1 MVEGVWFLEQ
11 AVNGLLMVFG
21 HGGEGGL
28 VGIVNVAA
36 AALTLF
42 GVVALTV
49 GMSAGI
55 FVGAIVLA
63 VGAFQLLY
71 DATDSVVVAFLGGL
85 AVLTVGL
92 SVFAAFTGAIAWATV
107 GTIMLP
113 IAVVVAGF
121 AAVWAAFTGKAPV
134 WVGIIGAF
142 AIAAALA
149 FLFPI
154 IAIPAL
160 IAAVVVGI
168 ILIVVKFKDEVTA
181 FIVGIGVWLKNNWL
195 RALVFLATIKIA
207 IMLWP
212 ITLTIAIIALLWKF
226 KDDVVKI
233 VTFIPRLIWNYLWKP
248 IIDAVGK
255 FFGLGENA
263 GDRFKDY
270 VKGLWQGLLDILGID
285 SLAGKFSG
293 IIGTIIGVLETP
305 INFIKGFVND
315 WIIAPINDI
324 LDWNPPVIGG
334 GSIGNILGVGN
345 ISYMARGG
353 VVTGPTTARLGEQG
367 PEAVIPLSKTGFG
380 GGGFGGPIN
389 INIDV
394 SGVTDRTD
402 KRRLAREISDILAQ
416 EMRRQGG
423 ATTRGHF

>member
-1 MVEGVWFLEQ
+1 
-11 AVNGLLMVFG
+11 
-21 HGGEGGL
+21 
-28 VGIVNVAA
+28 
-36 AALTLF
+36 
-42 GVVALTV
+42 
-49 GMSAGI
+49 
-55 FVGAIVLA
+55 
-63 VGAFQLLY
+63 
-71 DATDSVVVAFLGGL
+71 
-85 AVLTVGL
+85 
-92 SVFAAFTGAIAWATV
+92 
-107 GTIMLP
+107 
-113 IAVVVAGF
+113 
-121 AAVWAAFTGKAPV
+121 
-134 WVGIIGAF
+134 
-142 AIAAALA
+142 
-149 FLFPI
+149 
-154 IAIPAL
+154 
-160 IAAVVVGI
+160 
-168 ILIVVKFKDEVTA
+168 VVKFKDEVTA
-181 FIVGIGVWLKNNWL
+181 FIVGIGTWLKNNWL